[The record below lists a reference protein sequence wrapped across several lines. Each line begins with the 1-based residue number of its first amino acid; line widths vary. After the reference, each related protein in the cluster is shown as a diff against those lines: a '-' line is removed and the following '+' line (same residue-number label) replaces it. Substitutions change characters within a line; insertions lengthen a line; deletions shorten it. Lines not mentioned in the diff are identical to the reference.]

1 MNYNPD
7 LVYQVVRARLLN
19 KKRPIASTKDRSEV
33 SGGGRK
39 PWPQKGTGRA
49 RHGSIRSP
57 LWRKGG
63 VTFGPRRERSY
74 TKVVPEK
81 IAKKALSMVLEK
93 KREDKEL
100 IEVDDITSNEGKTKA
115 FSLWLSE
122 IVPNG
127 SSLIIPHKGGALVK
141 RAGRN
146 IPDVKVLDP
155 ANVDILDLLQYKY
168 LIITKEAL
176 KKLEDRTKVKSKI
189 QSSNVKSMS

>member
-1 MNYNPD
+1 MKYNPD

-19 KKRPIASTKDRSEV
+19 KRRPIASTKDRSEV
-33 SGGGRK
+33 SGGGKK

-74 TKVVPEK
+74 AKVVPEK
-81 IAKKALSMVLEK
+81 IARKALSMVLEK
-93 KREDKEL
+93 KREDREL
-100 IEVDDITSNEGKTKA
+100 IEVDDITSSEGKTKA
-115 FSLWLSE
+115 FSFWLSQLR
-122 IVPNG
+122 PNG
-127 SSLIIPHKGGALVK
+127 SSLVIPHKGGALVK

-146 IPDVKVLDP
+146 IPKVKVVEP
-155 ANVDILDLLQYKY
+155 ENVDIIDLLSYKY

-176 KKLEDRTKVKSKI
+176 ARLEERTKI
-189 QSSNVKSMS
+189 N